1 MPKSCSVPKCR
12 TKPDDRKS
20 FYKFP
25 LHDPERLHLWLRN
38 MGKNAWTPTRHHYIC
53 HKHFTPSNFTVC
65 RGVRYLKKTA
75 VPTLFKKTK
84 LLGESDRSSK
94 WRWTNIDQIMKTEP
108 TFDQVESG
116 LESNYSSLRPIHE
129 FGDQE
134 STETNVLAL
143 QDQLIPV
150 HITDNLSLV
159 GASKEM
165 VLKFENQDYVHSLTT
180 SGITDVHQE
189 EMENITCTIV
199 DLANL
204 YEVDQTAGVAYFETV
219 PNLITN
225 LTPHLTFVP
234 ETVLLSALSPQPITS
249 TVPIVSKYIQGSKV
263 SKSPEEEEEEEEEE
277 EDDISVESFNF
288 EQQQVEHCYHKN
300 SVSKE
305 QLEAT
310 VVELQK
316 KVKIM
321 QQHHHR
327 HLEKLEGLEKA
338 VGQLRQS
345 KLLYEERLQCLER
358 AYLQANATI
367 TDPEQI
373 VTVIYEDS
381 EHFYTNVPR
390 ERF

>member
-84 LLGESDRSSK
+84 LLGE
-94 WRWTNIDQIMKTEP
+94 T
-108 TFDQVESG
+108 
-116 LESNYSSLRPIHE
+116 
-129 FGDQE
+129 
-134 STETNVLAL
+134 
-143 QDQLIPV
+143 
-150 HITDNLSLV
+150 
-159 GASKEM
+159 
-165 VLKFENQDYVHSLTT
+165 
-180 SGITDVHQE
+180 
-189 EMENITCTIV
+189 
-199 DLANL
+199 
-204 YEVDQTAGVAYFETV
+204 
-219 PNLITN
+219 
-225 LTPHLTFVP
+225 
-234 ETVLLSALSPQPITS
+234 LSPQPITS